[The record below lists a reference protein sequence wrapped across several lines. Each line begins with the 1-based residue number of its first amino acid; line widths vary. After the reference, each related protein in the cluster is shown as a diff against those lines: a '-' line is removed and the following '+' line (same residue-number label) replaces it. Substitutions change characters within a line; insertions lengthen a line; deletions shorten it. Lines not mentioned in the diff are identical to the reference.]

1 MLQDAHEGYEYQDY
15 LTVAIIFDELL
26 NRREASFVI
35 DRKSFPNDK
44 FDDLKVINTSYVD
57 CYQIKYSNEENNH
70 IFEKPDLANGNDHDI
85 AVSDLYFSWKNLK
98 KQYENV
104 NCYLC
109 VAWKDS
115 KESDGLHKVLQKADE
130 AFFLPSVAYRIDP
143 EKLWPMNQKPLGTWI
158 HLVHLYISLQ

>member
-44 FDDLKVINTSYVD
+44 FDDLKVINKSYVD
-57 CYQIKYSNEENNH
+57 CYQIKYSNEENDH
-70 IFEKPDLANGNDHDI
+70 IFEKPDLANGNNHDI

-98 KQYENV
+98 KQ
-104 NCYLC
+104 
-109 VAWKDS
+109 
-115 KESDGLHKVLQKADE
+115 
-130 AFFLPSVAYRIDP
+130 
-143 EKLWPMNQKPLGTWI
+143 
-158 HLVHLYISLQ
+158 